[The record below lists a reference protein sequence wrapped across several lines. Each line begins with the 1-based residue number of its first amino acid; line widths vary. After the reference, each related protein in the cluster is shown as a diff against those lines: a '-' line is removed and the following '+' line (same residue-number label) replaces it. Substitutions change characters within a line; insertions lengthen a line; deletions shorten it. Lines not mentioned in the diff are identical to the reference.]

1 MCLLISLLGLIN
13 LHAGARVRAVDLT
26 RAGRVIQADYTAYGP
41 PLVSKTKQG
50 VNYDVYCYLLLQATG
65 NFREILNGAQSF
77 V

>member
-1 MCLLISLLGLIN
+1 M
-13 LHAGARVRAVDLT
+13 DLT